1 MYIKSQIN
9 KILDVYSSYTYNDKI
24 IEEINKILNKDI
36 ITKEDKLKVNKLIQ
50 TLYKDINE
58 VY

>member
-1 MYIKSQIN
+1 MYIKKQDSE
-9 KILDVYSSYTYNDKI
+9 DKTI
-24 IEEINKILNKDI
+24 QEINKILNKDI
-36 ITKEDKLKVNKLIQ
+36 ITKEDKLKVDKLIQ

>member
-9 KILDVYSSYTYNDKI
+9 KKQDSEDKI
-24 IEEINKILNKDI
+24 IQEINKILDKKT
-36 ITKEDKLKVNKLIQ
+36 ITKSDRLRFNELMKSIN
-50 TLYKDINE
+50 KDINE

>member
-1 MYIKSQIN
+1 MYIKKQINKKQDNEDKTIQEIN
-9 KILDVYSSYTYNDKI
+9 KILD
-24 IEEINKILNKDI
+24 KDI
-36 ITKEDKLKVNKLIQ
+36 ITKEDKLKVDKLIQ